1 MLVAIDTR
9 VQAYQ
14 SLATGVCSG
23 AKVIIIEQD
32 GDAIAQITAALRE
45 YPSDSLHIVCH
56 GEPGTLYLGKTPI
69 DWSNLEQY
77 RHQLQKWQVTDILLY
92 ACSVA
97 ADLTPNPLSC
107 NERGLLATIDTS
119 TPPSPRRGGGQGG
132 RGFLHRLHQLTGA
145 NIAARA
151 NRVGNAFQGGTWHL
165 EHRLGNIASPLA
177 FLP

>member
-32 GDAIAQITAALRE
+32 GDAIAQITAALSE

-69 DWSNLEQY
+69 NWSNLEQY

-97 ADLTPNPLSC
+97 ADLTPAIPL
-107 NERGLLATIDTS
+107 
-119 TPPSPRRGGGQGG
+119 PSPFQRGTGGGSQGG
-132 RGFLHRLHQLTGA
+132 QVSCTASTNSQVRTSPQEQTESGTPFKAETG
-145 NIAARA
+145 I
-151 NRVGNAFQGGTWHL
+151 
-165 EHRLGNIASPLA
+165 
-177 FLP
+177 